1 MATSE
6 NGDGG
11 QLNAADQ
18 AKRDYDT
25 AIVITRDV
33 AKLLT
38 EMADDDSSDDDIRT
52 TATVGQFV
60 ATLAL
65 AAATRL
71 QAEANWAALQ
81 RAEELT
87 AALTPAAAVPPA
99 PDRCPQRSTSGWRC
113 PQPAGHDGMHTI
125 DYAEAPDADMYQA
138 ATGEEYN
145 SEDPEAELAA
155 ENDRRRAAHRDARD
169 TARRGSYLDA
179 GDEVGGPWDDR
190 GAEAGG

>member
-125 DYAEAPDADMYQA
+125 DYAEAPDADMYRA
-138 ATGEEYN
+138 TTGEEYVPG
-145 SEDPEAELAA
+145 SPVGYAA
-155 ENDRRRAAHRDARD
+155 RIRRANRDEARY
-169 TARRGSYLDA
+169 RHLDA
-179 GDEVGGPWDDR
+179 GEEVGGPWSYDDIPDVS
-190 GAEAGG
+190 ALPEAGG